1 MGNHHPERWVETLTA
16 TTEQDD
22 VFNEFVRGPLLSDSG
37 GSLNLKITGFDE
49 SACREMMDNAIS
61 KSRARFRQKSAFLK
75 LVKGLAAHLSGFF
88 SGATIYRYTI
98 VFEVDNFEVCYE
110 RLNLNKISFE
120 NDEALRMAL
129 RNEGLEMRKLII
141 SRG

>member
-1 MGNHHPERWVETLTA
+1 MGNHHPEGWVETLTA

-49 SACREMMDNAIS
+49 SACREMMDL
-61 KSRARFRQKSAFLK
+61 KS
-75 LVKGLAAHLSGFF
+75 VKGLAAHLSGFF
-88 SGATIYRYTI
+88 SGATIYRYTMA
-98 VFEVDNFEVCYE
+98 FEVDNFEVCYE